1 MKLYQSNYN
10 WYNIEYVDSK
20 SFKKLT
26 PSSKLNLILNKK
38 IPIHTK
44 NYHEALKFN
53 AHAVADYVKQP
64 LNILLSGGV
73 DSEVIIR
80 VNRDLGIKQNVY
92 TFRFE
97 NDLNIRDVESAIDI
111 CKNLNIPLKII
122 DFDVSKFFENDAE
135 SYYNKTFFSR
145 VEALPRLKWHEF
157 FDGPLIFGDG
167 EPYLRRMLG
176 GDYNKKSI
184 WKVVFF
190 EYDFINYL
198 YTLNAGNN
206 IIRPWYHFT
215 PEIHGNFLKIDLVQN
230 LIDDQYLGKQ
240 SSLSSKVN
248 INRQVCADILT
259 KPKLVGYEGRNDS
272 PGYIP
277 HFMKEFRDNI
287 MKDII
292 ESDIYFDLDTFY
304 ESFK

>member
-1 MKLYQSNYN
+1 MIKWYDLY
-10 WYNIEYVDSK
+10 YVDSCNSIK
-20 SFKKLT
+20 YKPNSL
-26 PSSKLNLILNKK
+26 
-38 IPIHTK
+38 
-44 NYHEALKFN
+44 LKFDLHKNIKLQTNNYKDAIYYN
-53 AHAVADYVKQP
+53 AKAVADSIIGP
-64 LNILLSGGV
+64 LNVLLSGGV

-135 SYYNKTFFSR
+135 LYYKKTFCSR

-157 FDGPLIFGDG
+157 FDSPLIFGDG

-176 GDYNKKSI
+176 GDYSIHSI
-184 WKVVFF
+184 WNMVFS
-190 EYDFINYL
+190 EHEFIHYL
-198 YTLNAGNN
+198 YTLNVGKN
-206 IIRPWYHFT
+206 IIGPWYHFT
-215 PEIHGNFLKIDLVQN
+215 PEIHGNFLKINLVQN

-240 SSLSSKVN
+240 SSFSSKVN
-248 INRQVCADILT
+248 INRQVCANILT
-259 KPKLVGYEGRNDS
+259 KPKLVGYEGKTDA

-277 HFMKEFRDNI
+277 HFMKEFRDTI
-287 MKDII
+287 MQNTTD
-292 ESDIYFDLDTFY
+292 SDIYFDLGTFY

>member
-1 MKLYQSNYN
+1 MKNWYKIYYKDSMSTKKTAPNSILKFDLNNKIKLY
-10 WYNIEYVDSK
+10 
-20 SFKKLT
+20 
-26 PSSKLNLILNKK
+26 
-38 IPIHTK
+38 TK
-44 NYHEALKFN
+44 NYKDAIYFN
-53 AHAVADYVKQP
+53 AKAVADSITGP
-64 LNILLSGGV
+64 LNVLLSGGV

-97 NDLNIRDVESAIDI
+97 NDLNIRDVESAIDT

-122 DFDVSKFFENDAE
+122 DFDVSKFFENEAE
-135 SYYNKTFFSR
+135 SYYKKTFCSR

-157 FDGPLIFGDG
+157 FDSPLIFGDG
-167 EPYLRRMLG
+167 EPYLRRILG

-184 WKVVFF
+184 WDMVFS
-190 EYDFINYL
+190 EHEFIHYL
-198 YTLNAGNN
+198 YTLNVGKN
-206 IIRPWYHFT
+206 IICPWYHFT

-230 LIDDQYLGKQ
+230 LINDQYTGKQ

-248 INRQVCADILT
+248 INRQVCANILT
-259 KPKLVGYEGRNDS
+259 KPKLVGYEGKTDA

-277 HFMKEFRDNI
+277 HFMKDFRDNI

-292 ESDIYFDLDTFY
+292 DADIYFDLGTFY

>member
-1 MKLYQSNYN
+1 MIKWYDLY
-10 WYNIEYVDSK
+10 YVDSYNSIK
-20 SFKKLT
+20 YKPNSL
-26 PSSKLNLILNKK
+26 
-38 IPIHTK
+38 
-44 NYHEALKFN
+44 LKFDLHKNIKLQTNNYKDAIYYN
-53 AHAVADYVKQP
+53 AKAVADSIIGP
-64 LNILLSGGV
+64 LNVLLSGGV

-135 SYYNKTFFSR
+135 LYYKKTFCSR

-157 FDGPLIFGDG
+157 FDSPLIFGDG

-176 GDYNKKSI
+176 GDYSIHSI
-184 WKVVFF
+184 WNMVFS
-190 EYDFINYL
+190 EHEFIHYL
-198 YTLNAGNN
+198 YTLNVGKN
-206 IIRPWYHFT
+206 IIGPWYHFT
-215 PEIHGNFLKIDLVQN
+215 PEIHGNFLKINLVQN

-240 SSLSSKVN
+240 SSFSSKVN
-248 INRQVCADILT
+248 INRQVCANILT
-259 KPKLVGYEGRNDS
+259 KPKLVGYEGKTDA

-277 HFMKEFRDNI
+277 HFMKEFRDTI
-287 MKDII
+287 MQNTTD
-292 ESDIYFDLDTFY
+292 SDIYFDLGTFY

>member
-1 MKLYQSNYN
+1 MIKWYDLY
-10 WYNIEYVDSK
+10 YVDSYNSIK
-20 SFKKLT
+20 YKPNSL
-26 PSSKLNLILNKK
+26 
-38 IPIHTK
+38 
-44 NYHEALKFN
+44 LKFDLHKNIKLQTNNYKDAIYYN
-53 AHAVADYVKQP
+53 AKAVADSIIGP
-64 LNILLSGGV
+64 LNVLLSGGV

-135 SYYNKTFFSR
+135 LYYKKTFCSR

-157 FDGPLIFGDG
+157 FDSPLIFGDG

-176 GDYNKKSI
+176 GDYSIHSI
-184 WKVVFF
+184 WNMVFS
-190 EYDFINYL
+190 EHEFIHYL
-198 YTLNAGNN
+198 YTLNVGKN
-206 IIRPWYHFT
+206 IIGPWYHFT
-215 PEIHGNFLKIDLVQN
+215 PEIHGNFLKINLVQN

-240 SSLSSKVN
+240 SSFSSKVN
-248 INRQVCADILT
+248 INRQVCANILT
-259 KPKLVGYEGRNDS
+259 KPKLVGYEGKTDA

-277 HFMKEFRDNI
+277 HFMKEFRDTI
-287 MKDII
+287 MQNTTD
-292 ESDIYFDLDTFY
+292 SDIYFDLDSFY
-304 ESFK
+304 KSFK